1 MNFLTKIKKQEK
13 LELVQPSEDICKSY
27 LNKSET
33 NLISAKILLK
43 NKMFEEATALIYYS
57 MYNISIA
64 LLFRVGIKCENHTA
78 TIIILKSIF
87 NIENK
92 EIKKSKKERIDKQ
105 DYFDF
110 KITEDDV
117 INGIKEAE
125 QFNKKMFDII
135 MKLKREEI
143 QNYRD
148 IFKKL

>member
-1 MNFLTKIKKQEK
+1 MNFLTKIKKQGK
-13 LELVQPSEDICKSY
+13 LELVQPSEEICKSY

-43 NKMFEEATALIYYS
+43 NKMLEEATALIYYS

-64 LLFRVGIKCENHTA
+64 LLFRVGIKCENHMA
-78 TIIILKSIF
+78 TIMILKRIF
-87 NIENK
+87 NIENQ

-105 DYFDF
+105 YYFDF
-110 KITEDDV
+110 KITEDEI

-125 QFNKKMFDII
+125 QFNKKIFDLI
-135 MKLKREEI
+135 MKLKGEEI

-148 IFKKL
+148 MFKKI